1 MEDVHWLARLGV
13 QFEYSPDGCF
23 MFHYNSNSSLV
34 VEFKSKKHLDILLM
48 KLKESVLGKLNESSY
63 QEWKGG

>member
-1 MEDVHWLARLGV
+1 MQL
-13 QFEYSPDGCF
+13 EYSPDGCF